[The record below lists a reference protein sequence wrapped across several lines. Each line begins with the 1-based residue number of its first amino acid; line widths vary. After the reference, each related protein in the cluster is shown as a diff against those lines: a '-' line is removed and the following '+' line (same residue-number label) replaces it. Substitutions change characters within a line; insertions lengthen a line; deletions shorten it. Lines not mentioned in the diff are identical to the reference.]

1 MSDKVA
7 TSTTYASSIIT
18 LFGGVISLNEF
29 LMLAGFFLGLATFVY
44 NIVYK
49 ERLLAALKT
58 KGSINIIQEI
68 DK

>member
-18 LFGGVISLNEF
+18 IFSGAISLNEF

>member
-1 MSDKVA
+1 MFS
-7 TSTTYASSIIT
+7 
-18 LFGGVISLNEF
+18 GVISLNEF
-29 LMLAGFFLGLATFVY
+29 LMLAGFGLGLATFVY